1 MRTIPVVFR
10 RRIDDGVVALFPTLP
25 GGPRGKLCKVY
36 GPEGWGTAEY
46 DSVISLSFP
55 ALPAQYRA
63 LMHQLTKELDCNLE
77 VHKRASANM
86 HTCRLRSA
94 SRK

>member
-1 MRTIPVVFR
+1 MRTIPVIFR

-36 GPEGWGTAEY
+36 GPDGWGTAEY
-46 DSVISLSFP
+46 GAVISLSFP
-55 ALPAQYRA
+55 ALPAAYRPIYDR
-63 LMHQLTKELDCNLE
+63 LTNELHCELE
-77 VHKRASANM
+77 VHKRASAAM
-86 HTCRLRSA
+86 HAERMRSA